1 MKKEYIGQVKFYM
14 NYIDKNVKSYDDKNT
29 IGIVI
34 CKKENRFIIE
44 YTSDERIFQRE
55 YKLI

>member
-1 MKKEYIGQVKFYM
+1 M